1 MSFANSAGSSNRTS
15 PALECDSESPKVHPL
30 PSNTRAKEQKEARAQ
45 WNPRRDHGAAKSQN
59 QKTEWRWVRYPASLA
74 LIGMAT
80 VFSLLL
86 RPILEPA
93 NLLMLFLLSVVI
105 SALRWGHMAAIVAAV
120 SGTMLFDYFYIP
132 PFFSFAISDVKYFII
147 LTGLLTVGLV
157 TSTLAGQVR
166 EQADAARRREAYTA
180 SLYALSRSL
189 AVVNRLDQ
197 ILEVVAYRISEIFER
212 PVLILL
218 PGDGGLEVGFSSP
231 GLVFREEERTVAN
244 WVLEHGQQ
252 AGSGTE
258 IMPGAEMHY
267 LPLTASL
274 RVVGV
279 LAVKARHGDESLSP
293 EQGQL
298 LEAFVSQAALA
309 TERAL
314 LEQKA
319 RQAQLLQEAD
329 KLQKA
334 LLNSV
339 SHGLRTPLASI
350 MGTLSSLSED
360 QAMLDEVTRRELLDN
375 AREEAGRLNRLVGN
389 LLDMTRLEAGTLRLK
404 VEACDV
410 QDVIG
415 AALSQL
421 REAARSRPITVDIPA
436 HLPLVPMDFV
446 LIAQVLVNL
455 LENAIK
461 YAPAHEPIAVQARL
475 AENDLEILVSDRGVG
490 IPQGDLHGIFD
501 KPCHGARVTGTE
513 GTGLGLS
520 ICKGFV
526 EAHGG
531 RIWAEPRVDRGAVFA
546 FTLPRHANAA
556 SPGR

>member
-1 MSFANSAGSSNRTS
+1 MSLASRAESSSHTS
-15 PALECDSESPKVHPL
+15 RALERRSGYPEGCPSPLK
-30 PSNTRAKEQKEARAQ
+30 AQ
-45 WNPRRDHGAAKSQN
+45 AQREGGAERNPGRSRGAARSKDRKAERS
-59 QKTEWRWVRYPASLA
+59 WVRYPASLA
-74 LIGMAT
+74 LIGLAT
-80 VFSLLL
+80 GASWLL

-93 NLLMLFLLSVVI
+93 NLVMLFLLAVVI
-105 SALRWGHMAAIVAAV
+105 SALRWGHVAALVAAV
-120 SGTMLFDYFYIP
+120 SGTVLFDYFYIP
-132 PFFSFAISDVKYFII
+132 PLFSFAISDVKYFVI

-180 SLYALSRSL
+180 SLYAFSRSL
-189 AVVNRLDQ
+189 AVVNRLEQ
-197 ILEVVAYRISEIFER
+197 IFEVVAHRISEIFER

-218 PGDGGLEVGFSSP
+218 PGDGGLAASFSSP
-231 GLVFREEERTVAN
+231 GIVFGEEERTLAN
-244 WVLEHGQQ
+244 WVLNHGQP
-252 AGSGTE
+252 AGFGTQIMSGAD
-258 IMPGAEMHY
+258 MFY

-274 RVVGV
+274 GVVAV
-279 LAVKARHGDESLSP
+279 LAVKAQHEEESLFP
-293 EQGQL
+293 EQRQL

-319 RQAQLLQEAD
+319 RQTELLQEAD

-375 AREEAGRLNRLVGN
+375 AREEAARLNRLVGN

-404 VEACDV
+404 VEHCDL

-415 AALSQL
+415 AALAQL
-421 REAARSRPITVDIPA
+421 REASRRRRIAVDLPA
-436 HLPLVPMDFV
+436 DLPLVPMDFV

-475 AENDLEILVSDRGVG
+475 AENDLEILVVDRGVG
-490 IPQGDLHGIFD
+490 IPQDNLHGIFD
-501 KPCHGARVTGTE
+501 KPCHGARATGTE

-531 RIWAEPRVDRGAVFA
+531 RIWAEPRADRGAIFA
-546 FTLPRHANAA
+546 FTLPRHANTAN
-556 SPGR
+556 PRR